1 MNTFE
6 DVIRVITDNLF
17 AQVSI
22 LIGLIALV
30 GLILQRKPFDEV
42 VAGALRATIGV
53 VILNIGVEIFTG
65 GLSSFQAIVSSAMG
79 LDPPEATSTLADFT
93 AGAGSVVPLIIA
105 GGFVV
110 HLALVRI
117 FPAARFVYLTGH
129 LMYWMSVVI
138 SASLVE
144 AFGDVNRWV
153 LAGVGSI
160 LIGCYWVL
168 QPLWTRPLMRKVMG
182 DDEVGLGHTD
192 SLIAVASGYGA
203 RALRLGDPE
212 QHDSERVRLPKPVS
226 FFKDINVS
234 TATIIGVIML
244 VAILFADSGVVA
256 EQMGDETLLPWVW
269 AVLQALRFAA
279 GIAILLFGVRMF
291 LAEIVPAF
299 KGLSEKA
306 LPGTKPALDL
316 PVAFTRAPTA
326 VMIGFLVSTVVFL
339 ALMLIFAAT
348 GWFVLVPP
356 MIMLFFGGGAGGVFG
371 NAVAGWR
378 GAIFGGV
385 LNGIVL
391 AIGQAIGW
399 GLYAGTA
406 PEIATL
412 ADADWYAVG
421 WALIGLGAL
430 LSPLGTWAIWVLAA
444 VTLLVT
450 IAILVALGRR
460 APAEATAS
468 TGADPTGTDSTGTD
482 APQSHRGEPATV
494 GATAAAEGRTATADG
509 GAAPTA
515 DGDAAPRADAATSPS
530 ASAPTPTAPSGP
542 LDVLAVCGAGMGSS
556 LILRT
561 TAEKALDRMGIE
573 ATMRHTD
580 VGSAR
585 GEHPDIVVAQQSYLQ
600 ELGDIAPV
608 MVPIENFVDVDHVE
622 SRISEALQ
630 KEGWR

>member
-1 MNTFE
+1 MGTFE
-6 DVIRVITDNLF
+6 EVVRVITDNLF

-30 GLILQRKPFDEV
+30 GLVLQRKPFDEV

-65 GLSSFQAIVSSAMG
+65 GLASFQVIVSSAMG
-79 LDPPEATSTLADFT
+79 LEPPQATSTLTEFS

-110 HLALVRI
+110 HLLLVRI

-144 AFGDVNRWV
+144 TFGDVNRWV
-153 LAGVGSI
+153 LAAVGSI

-168 QPLWTRPLMRKVMG
+168 QPLWTAPLMRKVMG
-182 DDEVGLGHTD
+182 DDEVGLAHTD
-192 SLIAVASGYGA
+192 SLIAIASGYGA
-203 RALRLGDPE
+203 RALKLGDPIK
-212 QHDSERVRLPKPVS
+212 HDSEKVRLPKPVS

-244 VAILFADSGVVA
+244 VAILFADSGVVQ
-256 EQMGDETLLPWVW
+256 EQMGDATVLPGVW
-269 AVLQALRFAA
+269 AILQALRFAA

-316 PVAFTRAPTA
+316 PVVFTRAPTS
-326 VMIGFLVSTVVFL
+326 VMIGFLASTFVFL
-339 ALMLIFAAT
+339 VLMGIFAAT

-385 LNGIVL
+385 LNGVVL
-391 AIGQAIGW
+391 AFGQAIGW
-399 GLYAGTA
+399 SLYAGTA
-406 PEIATL
+406 PELATL
-412 ADADWYAVG
+412 ADADWYAIG
-421 WALIGLGAL
+421 WALIGLGSL
-430 LSPLGTWAIWVLAA
+430 LAPLGAWAIWIVAGAVLV
-444 VTLLVT
+444 VTVSVLV
-450 IAILVALGRR
+450 VLGRR
-460 APAEATAS
+460 LPSVTAQATDDARVPAVVGAGAAGNSAGELTEPDSITLSS
-468 TGADPTGTDSTGTD
+468 TGR
-482 APQSHRGEPATV
+482 H
-494 GATAAAEGRTATADG
+494 
-509 GAAPTA
+509 
-515 DGDAAPRADAATSPS
+515 
-530 ASAPTPTAPSGP
+530 GP
-542 LDVLAVCGAGMGSS
+542 LEVLAVCGAGMGSS

-561 TAEKALDRMGIE
+561 TAEKAFERMGIE
-573 ATMRHTD
+573 ATLRHTD

-585 GEHPDIVVAQQSYLQ
+585 GEHPDIVIAQQTYL
-600 ELGDIAPV
+600 EDLGDIAPV
-608 MVPIENFVDVDHVE
+608 MVSIDNFINVDHVE
-622 SRISEALQ
+622 GRILDALK

>member
-1 MNTFE
+1 MGTFE
-6 DVIRVITDNLF
+6 EVVRVITDNLF

-30 GLILQRKPFDEV
+30 GLVLQRKPFDEV

-65 GLSSFQAIVSSAMG
+65 GLASFQAIVSSAMG
-79 LDPPEATSTLADFT
+79 LEPPQSTSTLSEFS

-138 SASLVE
+138 AASLVE

-168 QPLWTRPLMRKVMG
+168 QPLWTAPLMRKVMG
-182 DDEVGLGHTD
+182 DEEVGLAHTD
-192 SLIAVASGYGA
+192 SLIAIASGYGA
-203 RALRLGDPE
+203 RALKLGDPVT
-212 QHDSERVRLPKPVS
+212 HDSEKVRLPKPVS

-234 TATIIGVIML
+234 TATVIGVIML
-244 VAILFADSGVVA
+244 IAVLFAESAVVE
-256 EQMGDETLLPWVW
+256 EQMAGMTVLPWVW
-269 AVLQALRFAA
+269 AILQALRFAA

-316 PVAFTRAPTA
+316 PVVFTRAPTS
-326 VMIGFLVSTVVFL
+326 VMIGFLASTLVFL
-339 ALMLIFAAT
+339 ALMGLFAAT

-385 LNGIVL
+385 LNGVVL
-391 AIGQAIGW
+391 AVGQAIGW
-399 GLYAGTA
+399 SLYAGTA
-406 PEIATL
+406 PELATL
-412 ADADWYAVG
+412 ADADWYAIG
-421 WALIGLGAL
+421 WALIGISSL
-430 LSPLGTWAIWVLAA
+430 LAPLGPWAIWIVAAAVLAA
-444 VTLLVT
+444 TVAVLV
-450 IAILVALGRR
+450 VLGRR
-460 APAEATAS
+460 LPAETAVPVTEAGRPAGGGAGAASSAPAAL
-468 TGADPTGTDSTGTD
+468 TDSESDSRSSSSRPGT
-482 APQSHRGEPATV
+482 
-494 GATAAAEGRTATADG
+494 
-509 GAAPTA
+509 
-515 DGDAAPRADAATSPS
+515 
-530 ASAPTPTAPSGP
+530 

-561 TAEKALDRMGIE
+561 TAEKAFERMGIE
-573 ATMRHTD
+573 VTMHHTD

-585 GEHPDIVVAQQSYLQ
+585 GEHPDMVIAQQTYLE
-600 ELGDIAPV
+600 ELGEIAPV
-608 MVPIENFVDVDHVE
+608 MVAVDNFVSVEHVE
-622 SRISEALQ
+622 GRIHDALE

>member
-1 MNTFE
+1 MGTFE
-6 DVIRVITDNLF
+6 EVVRVITDNLF

-65 GLSSFQAIVSSAMG
+65 GLSSFQVIVSSARG
-79 LDPPEATSTLADFT
+79 LDPPEATSTLAEFS
-93 AGAGSVVPLIIA
+93 AGSGSVVPLIIA

-138 SASLVE
+138 AASLVE
-144 AFGDVNRWV
+144 AFGDVNRWA

-168 QPLWTRPLMRKVMG
+168 QPLWTAPLMRKVMG
-182 DDEVGLGHTD
+182 DEEVGLAHTD
-192 SLIAVASGYGA
+192 SLIAIASGYGA
-203 RALRLGDPE
+203 RALKLGDPAK
-212 QHDSERVRLPKPVS
+212 HDSEKVRLPKPVS

-244 VAILFADSGVVA
+244 VAILFADSGVVQ
-256 EQMGDETLLPWVW
+256 EQMGDATVLPWVW
-269 AVLQALRFAA
+269 AILQALRFAA

-316 PVAFTRAPTA
+316 PVVFTRAPTS
-326 VMIGFLVSTVVFL
+326 VMIGFLASTFVFL
-339 ALMLIFAAT
+339 VLMGIFAAT

-385 LNGIVL
+385 LNGVVL
-391 AIGQAIGW
+391 AVGQAIGW
-399 GLYAGTA
+399 SLYAGTA
-406 PEIATL
+406 PELATL

-421 WALIGLGAL
+421 WALIGLGSLFA
-430 LSPLGTWAIWVLAA
+430 PLGAWAIWVIAAIVLA
-444 VTLLVT
+444 VTIVVLV
-450 IAILVALGRR
+450 VLGRR
-460 APAEATAS
+460 LPAPEQTPAPPSGDRVPTAVGVATD
-468 TGADPTGTDSTGTD
+468 GADGADTLTEPVSTTLSSNARPT
-482 APQSHRGEPATV
+482 
-494 GATAAAEGRTATADG
+494 
-509 GAAPTA
+509 
-515 DGDAAPRADAATSPS
+515 
-530 ASAPTPTAPSGP
+530 P

-561 TAEKALDRMGIE
+561 TAEKAFDRMGVD
-573 ATMRHTD
+573 ATLRHTD

-585 GEHPDIVVAQQSYLQ
+585 GEQPDMVVAQQTYLE

-608 MVPIENFVDVDHVE
+608 MVPIDNFINVDHVE
-622 SRISEALQ
+622 GRILDALE

>member
-1 MNTFE
+1 MGTFE
-6 DVIRVITDNLF
+6 EVVRVITDNLF

-65 GLSSFQAIVSSAMG
+65 GLASFQVIVSSAMG
-79 LDPPEATSTLADFT
+79 LEPPQATSTLTEFS

-110 HLALVRI
+110 HLVLVRI

-153 LAGVGSI
+153 LAAVGSI

-168 QPLWTRPLMRKVMG
+168 QPLWTAPLMRKVMG
-182 DDEVGLGHTD
+182 DDEVGLAHTD
-192 SLIAVASGYGA
+192 SLIAIASGYGA
-203 RALRLGDPE
+203 RALKLGDPVK
-212 QHDSERVRLPKPVS
+212 HDSEKVRLPKPVS

-244 VAILFADSGVVA
+244 VAILFADSGVVQ
-256 EQMGDETLLPWVW
+256 EQMGDATVLPGVW
-269 AVLQALRFAA
+269 AILQALRFAA

-316 PVAFTRAPTA
+316 PVVFTRAPTS
-326 VMIGFLVSTVVFL
+326 VMIGFLASTFVFL
-339 ALMLIFAAT
+339 VLMGIFAAT

-385 LNGIVL
+385 LNGVVL
-391 AIGQAIGW
+391 AFGQAIGW
-399 GLYAGTA
+399 SLYAGTA
-406 PEIATL
+406 PELATL
-412 ADADWYAVG
+412 ADADWYAIG
-421 WALIGLGAL
+421 WALIGLGSL
-430 LSPLGTWAIWVLAA
+430 LAPLGAWAIWIVAGAVLVVTVA
-444 VTLLVT
+444 V
-450 IAILVALGRR
+450 LVALGRR
-460 APAEATAS
+460 LPV
-468 TGADPTGTDSTGTD
+468 GT
-482 APQSHRGEPATV
+482 
-494 GATAAAEGRTATADG
+494 
-509 GAAPTA
+509 
-515 DGDAAPRADAATSPS
+515 ADAADDARVPAAVGAGAAGDSSGALTEPEGITLSS
-530 ASAPTPTAPSGP
+530 TGSHGP

-561 TAEKALDRMGIE
+561 TAEKAFERMGID
-573 ATMRHTD
+573 ATLRHTD

-585 GEHPDIVVAQQSYLQ
+585 GEHPDIVIAQQTYLE

-608 MVPIENFVDVDHVE
+608 MVSIDNFINVDHVE
-622 SRISEALQ
+622 GRILDALK
-630 KEGWR
+630 KEGRR

>member
-79 LDPPEATSTLADFT
+79 LDPPEASSTLSDFT

-144 AFGDVNRWV
+144 AFGDVNRWA

-203 RALRLGDPE
+203 RALKLGDAE
-212 QHDSERVRLPKPVS
+212 RHDSERVRLPKPVS

-244 VAILFADSGVVA
+244 VAILFADVGVVE
-256 EQMGDETLLPWVW
+256 EQMGDESLLPWVW

-339 ALMLIFAAT
+339 ALMLTFAAT

-391 AIGQAIGW
+391 AAGQAIGW

-412 ADADWYAVG
+412 ADPDWYAVG
-421 WALIGLGAL
+421 WALIGLGNL
-430 LSPLGTWAIWVLAA
+430 LAPLGAWAIWVLAILA
-444 VTLLVT
+444 LVVT

-460 APAEATAS
+460 TPAEATTSAGTAAA
-468 TGADPTGTDSTGTD
+468 TGATHT
-482 APQSHRGEPATV
+482 HCGEPAPAADAPSDRGPAPGTDD
-494 GATAAAEGRTATADG
+494 GSGTAPATGTPPRPSPPPSPHRPRRPHQPRRPRPTWSRTAPARWTSSPCAG
-509 GAAPTA
+509 RAWARASSCAPPPRRPCHAWGSRRSCATPTSAPPAASTRTSSS
-515 DGDAAPRADAATSPS
+515 PRRATSRSSATSP
-530 ASAPTPTAPSGP
+530 
-542 LDVLAVCGAGMGSS
+542 
-556 LILRT
+556 R
-561 TAEKALDRMGIE
+561 
-573 ATMRHTD
+573 
-580 VGSAR
+580 
-585 GEHPDIVVAQQSYLQ
+585 
-600 ELGDIAPV
+600 
-608 MVPIENFVDVDHVE
+608 
-622 SRISEALQ
+622 
-630 KEGWR
+630 

>member
-1 MNTFE
+1 MGTFE
-6 DVIRVITDNLF
+6 SVVRVITDNLF

-30 GLILQRKPFDEV
+30 GLVLQRKPFDEV

-65 GLSSFQAIVSSAMG
+65 GLTSFQAIVSSAMG
-79 LDPPEATSTLADFT
+79 LEPPQATSTLADFT

-110 HLALVRI
+110 HLVLVRI

-138 SASLVE
+138 AASLVE

-153 LAGVGSI
+153 LAAVGSI

-203 RALRLGDPE
+203 RALKLGDPVE
-212 QHDSERVRLPKPVS
+212 HDSENVRLPKPVS

-234 TATIIGVIML
+234 TATVISVIM
-244 VAILFADSGVVA
+244 VIAILFADSGVVQ
-256 EQMGDETLLPWVW
+256 EQMGDATVLPGVW
-269 AVLQALRFAA
+269 AILQALRFAA

-316 PVAFTRAPTA
+316 PVTFTRAPTA
-326 VMIGFLVSTVVFL
+326 VMIGFLASTLVFL
-339 ALMLIFAAT
+339 ALMLVFAAT

-378 GAIFGGV
+378 GAVFGGV

-391 AIGQAIGW
+391 AVGQAIGW
-399 GLYAGTA
+399 NLYAGTA
-406 PEIATL
+406 PELATL

-421 WALIGLGAL
+421 WALIGIGSLLAPLGA
-430 LSPLGTWAIWVLAA
+430 WAVWVLAGA
-444 VTLLVT
+444 ALVIT
-450 IAILVALGRR
+450 IAILAVLGRR
-460 APAEATAS
+460 NGSAGDGEGAAEA
-468 TGADPTGTDSTGTD
+468 
-482 APQSHRGEPATV
+482 RVPAAV
-494 GATAAAEGRTATADG
+494 GAGAVADDQEGYGPDEDGPSGRGPSAAGPESAAETTP
-509 GAAPTA
+509 AAPKA
-515 DGDAAPRADAATSPS
+515 SGDRPGT
-530 ASAPTPTAPSGP
+530 
-542 LDVLAVCGAGMGSS
+542 LEVLAVCGAGMGSS

-561 TAEKALDRMGIE
+561 TAEKALQRLDVP
-573 ATMRHTD
+573 ATLRHGD

-585 GEHPDIVVAQQSYLQ
+585 GERVDVVIAQQTYLD

-608 MVPIENFVDVDHVE
+608 MVAITDFVNLDHVE
-622 SRISEALQ
+622 QRLREGLE

>member
-1 MNTFE
+1 MGTFE
-6 DVIRVITDNLF
+6 EVVRVITDNLF

-30 GLILQRKPFDEV
+30 GLVLQRKPFDEV

-65 GLSSFQAIVSSAMG
+65 GLASFQAIVSSAMG
-79 LDPPEATSTLADFT
+79 LEPPQSTSTLSEFS

-138 SASLVE
+138 AASLVE

-168 QPLWTRPLMRKVMG
+168 QPLWTAPLMRKVMG
-182 DDEVGLGHTD
+182 DEEVGLAHTD
-192 SLIAVASGYGA
+192 SLIAIASGYGA
-203 RALRLGDPE
+203 RALKLGDPVT
-212 QHDSERVRLPKPVS
+212 HDSEKVRLPKPVS

-234 TATIIGVIML
+234 TATVIGVIML
-244 VAILFADSGVVA
+244 IAVLFAESAVVE
-256 EQMGDETLLPWVW
+256 EQMAGMTVLPWVW
-269 AVLQALRFAA
+269 AILQALRFAA

-316 PVAFTRAPTA
+316 PVVFTRAPTS
-326 VMIGFLVSTVVFL
+326 VMIGFLASTLVFL
-339 ALMLIFAAT
+339 ALMGLFAAT

-385 LNGIVL
+385 LNGVVL
-391 AIGQAIGW
+391 AVGQAIGW
-399 GLYAGTA
+399 SLYAGTA
-406 PEIATL
+406 PELATL
-412 ADADWYAVG
+412 ADADWYAIG
-421 WALIGLGAL
+421 WALIGISSL
-430 LSPLGTWAIWVLAA
+430 LAPLGPWAIWIVAAAVLAA
-444 VTLLVT
+444 TVAVLV
-450 IAILVALGRR
+450 VLGRR
-460 APAEATAS
+460 LPAETAVPVTEAGRPAGGGAGAASSAPAAL
-468 TGADPTGTDSTGTD
+468 TDSESDSRSSSSRPGT
-482 APQSHRGEPATV
+482 
-494 GATAAAEGRTATADG
+494 
-509 GAAPTA
+509 
-515 DGDAAPRADAATSPS
+515 
-530 ASAPTPTAPSGP
+530 

-561 TAEKALDRMGIE
+561 TAEKAFERMGIE
-573 ATMRHTD
+573 VTMHHTD

-585 GEHPDIVVAQQSYLQ
+585 GEHPDMVIAQQTYLE
-600 ELGDIAPV
+600 ELGEIAPV
-608 MVPIENFVDVDHVE
+608 MVPVDNFISVEHVE
-622 SRISEALQ
+622 GRLHDALEQ
-630 KEGWR
+630 EGWR

>member
-1 MNTFE
+1 MGTFE
-6 DVIRVITDNLF
+6 EVVRVITDNLF

-30 GLILQRKPFDEV
+30 GLVLQRKPFDEV

-65 GLSSFQAIVSSAMG
+65 GLASFQAIVSSAMG
-79 LDPPEATSTLADFT
+79 LEPPQATSTLSEFS

-138 SASLVE
+138 AASLVE

-168 QPLWTRPLMRKVMG
+168 QPLWTAPLMRKVMG
-182 DDEVGLGHTD
+182 DEEVGLAHTD
-192 SLIAVASGYGA
+192 SLIAIASGYGA
-203 RALRLGDPE
+203 RALKLGDPVT
-212 QHDSERVRLPKPVS
+212 HDSEKVRLPKPVS

-234 TATIIGVIML
+234 TATVIGVIML
-244 VAILFADSGVVA
+244 IAVLFAESAVVE
-256 EQMGDETLLPWVW
+256 EQMAGMTVLPWVW
-269 AVLQALRFAA
+269 TILQALRFAA

-316 PVAFTRAPTA
+316 PVVFTRAPTS
-326 VMIGFLVSTVVFL
+326 VMIGFLASTLVFL
-339 ALMLIFAAT
+339 ALMGLFAAT

-385 LNGIVL
+385 LNGVVL
-391 AIGQAIGW
+391 AVGQAIGW
-399 GLYAGTA
+399 SLYAGTA
-406 PEIATL
+406 PELATL
-412 ADADWYAVG
+412 ADADWYAIG
-421 WALIGLGAL
+421 WALIGISSL
-430 LSPLGTWAIWVLAA
+430 LAPLGTWAIWIVAAAVLAA
-444 VTLLVT
+444 T
-450 IAILVALGRR
+450 VAVLMVLGRR
-460 APAEATAS
+460 LPAETAAPVGEAGGPAGGGAGAASGAPAAL
-468 TGADPTGTDSTGTD
+468 TDSESSSRSSSSRPGTL
-482 APQSHRGEPATV
+482 E
-494 GATAAAEGRTATADG
+494 
-509 GAAPTA
+509 
-515 DGDAAPRADAATSPS
+515 
-530 ASAPTPTAPSGP
+530 
-542 LDVLAVCGAGMGSS
+542 VLAVCGAGMGSS

-561 TAEKALDRMGIE
+561 TAEKAFERMGLD
-573 ATMRHTD
+573 AALRHTD

-585 GEHPDIVVAQQSYLQ
+585 GERPDMVIAQQTYLE
-600 ELGDIAPV
+600 ELGEIAPV
-608 MVPIENFVDVDHVE
+608 MVPVDNFISVEHVE
-622 SRISEALQ
+622 GRLHDALEQ
-630 KEGWR
+630 AGWR

>member
-6 DVIRVITDNLF
+6 DVVRVITDNLF

-30 GLILQRKPFDEV
+30 GLVLQRKPFDEV

-65 GLSSFQAIVSSAMG
+65 GLASFQVIVSSAMG
-79 LDPPEATSTLADFT
+79 LEPPQATSTLTEFS

-110 HLALVRI
+110 HLVLVRI

-153 LAGVGSI
+153 LAAVGSI

-168 QPLWTRPLMRKVMG
+168 QPLWTAPLMRKVMG
-182 DDEVGLGHTD
+182 DDEVGLAHTD
-192 SLIAVASGYGA
+192 SIIAIASGYGA
-203 RALRLGDPE
+203 RALKLGDPVK
-212 QHDSERVRLPKPVS
+212 HDSEKVRLPKPVS

-244 VAILFADSGVVA
+244 VAILFADSGVVQ
-256 EQMGDETLLPWVW
+256 EQMGDATVLPGVW
-269 AVLQALRFAA
+269 AILQALRFAA

-299 KGLSEKA
+299 KGLSERA

-316 PVAFTRAPTA
+316 PVVFTRAPTS
-326 VMIGFLVSTVVFL
+326 VMIGFLASTFVFL
-339 ALMLIFAAT
+339 VLMGIFAAT

-385 LNGIVL
+385 LNGVVL
-391 AIGQAIGW
+391 AFGQAIGW
-399 GLYAGTA
+399 SLYAGTA
-406 PEIATL
+406 PELATL
-412 ADADWYAVG
+412 ADADWYAIG
-421 WALIGLGAL
+421 WALIGLGSL
-430 LSPLGTWAIWVLAA
+430 LAPLGAWAIWIVAGAVL
-444 VTLLVT
+444 VVT
-450 IAILVALGRR
+450 IAVLVALGRR
-460 APAEATAS
+460 LPA
-468 TGADPTGTDSTGTD
+468 
-482 APQSHRGEPATV
+482 
-494 GATAAAEGRTATADG
+494 ATADAADDARAAAVV
-509 GAAPTA
+509 GAGPAGDSAVALTEP
-515 DGDAAPRADAATSPS
+515 DGVTLSSVGRH
-530 ASAPTPTAPSGP
+530 GP

-561 TAEKALDRMGIE
+561 TAEKAFERMGVD
-573 ATMRHTD
+573 ATLRHTD

-585 GEHPDIVVAQQSYLQ
+585 GEHPDIVIAQQTYLD
-600 ELGDIAPV
+600 ELGDIATV
-608 MVPIENFVDVDHVE
+608 MVPIDNFINVDHVE
-622 SRISEALQ
+622 GRILDALK

>member
-1 MNTFE
+1 MGTFE
-6 DVIRVITDNLF
+6 EVVRVITDNLF

-65 GLSSFQAIVSSAMG
+65 GLSSFQVIVSSAMG
-79 LDPPEATSTLADFT
+79 LDPPESTSTLAEFS
-93 AGAGSVVPLIIA
+93 AGSGSVVPLIIA

-138 SASLVE
+138 AASLVE
-144 AFGDVNRWV
+144 AFGDVNRWA

-168 QPLWTRPLMRKVMG
+168 QPLWTAPLMRKVMG
-182 DDEVGLGHTD
+182 DEEVGLAHTD
-192 SLIAVASGYGA
+192 SLIAIASGYGA
-203 RALRLGDPE
+203 RALKLGDPAK
-212 QHDSERVRLPKPVS
+212 HDSEKVRLPKPVS

-244 VAILFADSGVVA
+244 VAILFADSGVVQ
-256 EQMGDETLLPWVW
+256 EQMGDATVLPWVW
-269 AVLQALRFAA
+269 AILQALRFAA

-316 PVAFTRAPTA
+316 PVVFTRAPTS
-326 VMIGFLVSTVVFL
+326 VMIGFLASTFVFL
-339 ALMLIFAAT
+339 VLMGIFAAT

-385 LNGIVL
+385 LNGVVL
-391 AIGQAIGW
+391 AVGQAIGW
-399 GLYAGTA
+399 SLYAGTA
-406 PEIATL
+406 PELATL

-421 WALIGLGAL
+421 WALIGLGSLFA
-430 LSPLGTWAIWVLAA
+430 PLGAWAIWVIAAIVLA
-444 VTLLVT
+444 VTIVVLV
-450 IAILVALGRR
+450 VLGRR
-460 APAEATAS
+460 LPAPEQTAAPPS
-468 TGADPTGTDSTGTD
+468 GDRIPTAVGVAIDGADGADTLTEPVSTTLSSNARPT
-482 APQSHRGEPATV
+482 
-494 GATAAAEGRTATADG
+494 
-509 GAAPTA
+509 
-515 DGDAAPRADAATSPS
+515 
-530 ASAPTPTAPSGP
+530 P

-561 TAEKALDRMGIE
+561 TAEKAFDRMGVD
-573 ATMRHTD
+573 ATLRHTD

-585 GEHPDIVVAQQSYLQ
+585 GEQPDMVVAQQTYLE

-608 MVPIENFVDVDHVE
+608 MVPIDNFINVDHVE
-622 SRISEALQ
+622 GRILDALE

>member
-1 MNTFE
+1 MGTFE
-6 DVIRVITDNLF
+6 AVVRVITDNLF

-65 GLSSFQAIVSSAMG
+65 GLTSFQAIVSSAMG
-79 LDPPEATSTLADFT
+79 LEPPQATSTLADFT

-110 HLALVRI
+110 HLVLVRI

-138 SASLVE
+138 AASLVE

-153 LAGVGSI
+153 LAAVGSI

-203 RALRLGDPE
+203 RALKLGDPVE
-212 QHDSERVRLPKPVS
+212 HDSENVRLPKPIS

-234 TATIIGVIML
+234 TATVISVIM
-244 VAILFADSGVVA
+244 VIAILFADSGVVS
-256 EQMGDETLLPWVW
+256 EQMGDATVLPGVW
-269 AVLQALRFAA
+269 AILQALRFAA

-316 PVAFTRAPTA
+316 PVTFTRAPTA
-326 VMIGFLVSTVVFL
+326 VMIGFLASTVVFL
-339 ALMLIFAAT
+339 ALMLVFAAT

-391 AIGQAIGW
+391 SVGQAIGW
-399 GLYAGTA
+399 SLYAGTA
-406 PEIATL
+406 PELATL

-421 WALIGLGAL
+421 WALIGLGSL
-430 LSPLGTWAIWVLAA
+430 LAPLGAWAVWVLAGA
-444 VTLLVT
+444 ALVIT
-450 IAILVALGRR
+450 IAILVVLGRR
-460 APAEATAS
+460 S
-468 TGADPTGTDSTGTD
+468 SSTGT
-482 APQSHRGEPATV
+482 GEGAAEARVPAAV
-494 GATAAAEGRTATADG
+494 GAGAVAVDQEANGPEPVSSPGRASSDAGPGPAAATTP
-509 GAAPTA
+509 AASTSS
-515 DGDAAPRADAATSPS
+515 GDRPEM
-530 ASAPTPTAPSGP
+530 

-561 TAEKALDRMGIE
+561 TAEKALQRLDIP
-573 ATMRHTD
+573 ATLRHTD

-585 GEHPDIVVAQQSYLQ
+585 GERVDVVIAQQTYLD

-608 MVPIENFVDVDHVE
+608 MVPITDFVNLDHVE
-622 SRISEALQ
+622 QRLREGLE

>member
-1 MNTFE
+1 MGTFE
-6 DVIRVITDNLF
+6 EVVRVITDNLF

-30 GLILQRKPFDEV
+30 GLVLQRKPFDEV

-53 VILNIGVEIFTG
+53 VILTIGVEIFTG

-79 LDPPEATSTLADFT
+79 LEPPQSTSTLSEFS

-138 SASLVE
+138 AASLVE

-168 QPLWTRPLMRKVMG
+168 QPLWTAPLMRKVMG
-182 DDEVGLGHTD
+182 DEEVGLAHTD
-192 SLIAVASGYGA
+192 SLIAIASGYGA
-203 RALRLGDPE
+203 RALKLGDPVA
-212 QHDSERVRLPKPVS
+212 HDSEKVRLPKPVS

-234 TATIIGVIML
+234 TATVIGVIML
-244 VAILFADSGVVA
+244 IAVLFADAAVVQ
-256 EQMGDETLLPWVW
+256 EQMAGVTVLPWVW
-269 AVLQALRFAA
+269 AILQALRFAA

-316 PVAFTRAPTA
+316 PVVFTRAPTS
-326 VMIGFLVSTVVFL
+326 VMLGFLASTLVFL
-339 ALMLIFAAT
+339 VLMGLFAAT

-378 GAIFGGV
+378 GALFGGV
-385 LNGIVL
+385 LNGVVL
-391 AIGQAIGW
+391 AVGQAIGW
-399 GLYAGTA
+399 SLYAGTA
-406 PEIATL
+406 PELATL
-412 ADADWYAVG
+412 ADADWYAIG
-421 WALIGLGAL
+421 WALLGISSL
-430 LSPLGTWAIWVLAA
+430 LSPLGTWAIWVVAGAVLAA
-444 VTLLVT
+444 TVIVLLV
-450 IAILVALGRR
+450 LGRR
-460 APAEATAS
+460 LPAEAETEAEAPVDEARVPAAA
-468 TGADPTGTDSTGTD
+468 GA
-482 APQSHRGEPATV
+482 
-494 GATAAAEGRTATADG
+494 GATSG
-509 GAAPTA
+509 GAAALSEPESLTPSST
-515 DGDAAPRADAATSPS
+515 GRAGT
-530 ASAPTPTAPSGP
+530 

-561 TAEKALDRMGIE
+561 TAEKAFERMGLDV
-573 ATMRHTD
+573 ALRHTD

-585 GEHPDIVVAQQSYLQ
+585 AERPDMVIAQQTYL
-600 ELGDIAPV
+600 EDLGEIAPV
-608 MVPIENFVDVDHVE
+608 MVPIENFINVDHVE
-622 SRISEALQ
+622 GRIRDALE
-630 KEGWR
+630 KEGRR

>member
-1 MNTFE
+1 MGTFE
-6 DVIRVITDNLF
+6 EVVRVITDNLF

-30 GLILQRKPFDEV
+30 GLVLQRKPFDEV

-65 GLSSFQAIVSSAMG
+65 GLASFQVIVSSAMG
-79 LDPPEATSTLADFT
+79 LEPPQATSTLTEFS

-110 HLALVRI
+110 HLLLVRI

-153 LAGVGSI
+153 LAAVGSI

-168 QPLWTRPLMRKVMG
+168 QPLWTAPLMRKVMG
-182 DDEVGLGHTD
+182 DDEVGLAHTD
-192 SLIAVASGYGA
+192 SLIAIASGYGA
-203 RALRLGDPE
+203 RALKLGDPIK
-212 QHDSERVRLPKPVS
+212 HDSEKVRLPKPVS

-244 VAILFADSGVVA
+244 VAILFADSGVVQ
-256 EQMGDETLLPWVW
+256 EQMGDATVLPGVW
-269 AVLQALRFAA
+269 AILQALRFAA

-316 PVAFTRAPTA
+316 PVVFTRAPTS
-326 VMIGFLVSTVVFL
+326 VMIGFLASTFVFL
-339 ALMLIFAAT
+339 VLMGIFAAT

-385 LNGIVL
+385 LNGVVL
-391 AIGQAIGW
+391 AFGQAIGW
-399 GLYAGTA
+399 SLYAGTA
-406 PEIATL
+406 PELATL
-412 ADADWYAVG
+412 ADADWYAIG
-421 WALIGLGAL
+421 WALIGLGSL
-430 LSPLGTWAIWVLAA
+430 LAPLGAWAIWIVAGAVLV
-444 VTLLVT
+444 VTVSVLV
-450 IAILVALGRR
+450 VLGRR
-460 APAEATAS
+460 LPSVTAQATDDARVPAVVGAGAAGNSAGELTEPDSITLSS
-468 TGADPTGTDSTGTD
+468 TGR
-482 APQSHRGEPATV
+482 H
-494 GATAAAEGRTATADG
+494 
-509 GAAPTA
+509 
-515 DGDAAPRADAATSPS
+515 
-530 ASAPTPTAPSGP
+530 GP
-542 LDVLAVCGAGMGSS
+542 LEVLAVCGAGMGSS

-561 TAEKALDRMGIE
+561 TAEKAFERMGIE
-573 ATMRHTD
+573 ATLRHTD

-585 GEHPDIVVAQQSYLQ
+585 GEHPDIVIAQQTYL
-600 ELGDIAPV
+600 EDLGNIAPV
-608 MVPIENFVDVDHVE
+608 MVSIDNFINVDHVE
-622 SRISEALQ
+622 GRILDALK

>member
-1 MNTFE
+1 MGTFE
-6 DVIRVITDNLF
+6 EVVRVITDNLF

-30 GLILQRKPFDEV
+30 GLVLQRKPFDEV

-65 GLSSFQAIVSSAMG
+65 GLSSFQVIVSSAMG
-79 LDPPEATSTLADFT
+79 LEPPESTSTLAEFS
-93 AGAGSVVPLIIA
+93 AGSGSVVPLIIA

-110 HLALVRI
+110 HLALVRL

-138 SASLVE
+138 AASLVE

-153 LAGVGSI
+153 LAGVGSL

-168 QPLWTRPLMRKVMG
+168 QPLWTAPLMRKVMG
-182 DDEVGLGHTD
+182 DEEVGLAHTD
-192 SLIAVASGYGA
+192 SLIAIASGYGA
-203 RALRLGDPE
+203 RALKLGDPAA
-212 QHDSERVRLPKPVS
+212 HDSEKVRLPKPVS

-244 VAILFADSGVVA
+244 VAILFADSGVVQ
-256 EQMGDETLLPWVW
+256 EQMGDAALLPWVW
-269 AVLQALRFAA
+269 AILQALRFAA

-316 PVAFTRAPTA
+316 PVVFTRAPTS
-326 VMIGFLVSTVVFL
+326 VMIGFLASTLVFL
-339 ALMLIFAAT
+339 VLMGIFAAT

-385 LNGIVL
+385 LNGVVL
-391 AIGQAIGW
+391 AVGQAIGW
-399 GLYAGTA
+399 SLYAGTA
-406 PEIATL
+406 PELATL

-421 WALIGLGAL
+421 WALIGLGSL
-430 LSPLGTWAIWVLAA
+430 LAPLGAWAIWVIAAGVLGVTVLVLVIVGRRLPAAEEAPASPAEGRVPEHRVPAA
-444 VTLLVT
+444 VGVG
-450 IAILVALGRR
+450 IGGGDGAGGAD
-460 APAEATAS
+460 AS
-468 TGADPTGTDSTGTD
+468 TGSDGT
-482 APQSHRGEPATV
+482 AL
-494 GATAAAEGRTATADG
+494 
-509 GAAPTA
+509 
-515 DGDAAPRADAATSPS
+515 S
-530 ASAPTPTAPSGP
+530 ASARPTPW
-542 LDVLAVCGAGMGSS
+542 DVLAVCGAGMGSS

-561 TAEKALDRMGIE
+561 TAEQAFERMGID
-573 ATMRHTD
+573 ATLRHTD
-580 VGSAR
+580 AGSAR
-585 GEHPDIVVAQQSYLQ
+585 GEQPDMVIAQQTYLE

-608 MVPIENFVDVDHVE
+608 MVPIENFINVDHVE
-622 SRISEALQ
+622 GRIIDALE

>member
-1 MNTFE
+1 MGTFE
-6 DVIRVITDNLF
+6 EVVRVITDNLF

-30 GLILQRKPFDEV
+30 GLVLQRKPFDEV

-65 GLSSFQAIVSSAMG
+65 GLASFQAIVSSAMG
-79 LDPPEATSTLADFT
+79 LEPPQSTSTLSEFS

-138 SASLVE
+138 AASLVE

-168 QPLWTRPLMRKVMG
+168 QPLWTAPLMRKVMG
-182 DDEVGLGHTD
+182 DEEVGLAHTD
-192 SLIAVASGYGA
+192 SLIAIASGYGA
-203 RALRLGDPE
+203 RALKLGDPVT
-212 QHDSERVRLPKPVS
+212 HDSEKVRLPKPVS

-234 TATIIGVIML
+234 TATVIGVIML
-244 VAILFADSGVVA
+244 IAVLFAESAVVE
-256 EQMGDETLLPWVW
+256 EQMAGMTVLPWVW
-269 AVLQALRFAA
+269 AILQALRFAA

-316 PVAFTRAPTA
+316 PVVFTRAPTS
-326 VMIGFLVSTVVFL
+326 VMIGFLASTLVFL
-339 ALMLIFAAT
+339 ALMGLFAAT

-385 LNGIVL
+385 LNGVVL
-391 AIGQAIGW
+391 AVGQAIGW
-399 GLYAGTA
+399 SLYAGTA
-406 PEIATL
+406 PELATL
-412 ADADWYAVG
+412 ADADWYAIG
-421 WALIGLGAL
+421 WALIGISSL
-430 LSPLGTWAIWVLAA
+430 LAPLGPWAIWIVAAAVLAA
-444 VTLLVT
+444 TVAVLV
-450 IAILVALGRR
+450 VLGRR
-460 APAEATAS
+460 LPAETAVPVTEAGRPAGGGAGAASSAPAAL
-468 TGADPTGTDSTGTD
+468 TDSESSSRSSSSRPGTL
-482 APQSHRGEPATV
+482 E
-494 GATAAAEGRTATADG
+494 
-509 GAAPTA
+509 
-515 DGDAAPRADAATSPS
+515 
-530 ASAPTPTAPSGP
+530 
-542 LDVLAVCGAGMGSS
+542 VLAVCGAGMGSS

-561 TAEKALDRMGIE
+561 TAEKAFERMGIE
-573 ATMRHTD
+573 VTMHHTD

-585 GEHPDIVVAQQSYLQ
+585 GEHPDMVIAQQTYLE
-600 ELGDIAPV
+600 ELGEIAPV
-608 MVPIENFVDVDHVE
+608 MVPVDNFISVEHVE
-622 SRISEALQ
+622 GRIHDALEQ
-630 KEGWR
+630 EGWR